1 MPRYEND
8 GFNPQQRRNVD
19 RTVPENEN
27 FYGVNPVDLNFNSRQ
42 NPVRNNQVQYG
53 INPCD
58 GFDVQVNNQRVNSQ
72 RQSNYNPDNRRPT
85 QKKSKKKKKRTLP
98 KLIAVLL
105 AFVVIITG
113 VAGTSTIISVV
124 NKVNYHDKKENT
136 YVDSSA
142 LYSDSN
148 VKNILLLGVDA
159 RSGQSGE
166 ETRSDTMMLVTV
178 DKNSNTIKLT
188 SFLRDTWVYIP
199 TLGYEQRLNAACSS
213 GGYQGVVDAIEY
225 NFGIAVDGY
234 AVVDFEMFKVLV
246 DSLGGVEVD
255 VTEAE
260 ANEVTNHPNVYGDV
274 VLKSGKYK
282 LTGEQAL
289 AYCRIRKIDTDFVR
303 TERQRT
309 VMSAIL
315 SDIKGANPIKLI
327 NMAKSSAQY
336 IETDLNKSEIAS
348 LATSAISCLKGDMKQ
363 EKVPFDDT
371 WSYAT
376 IQGNSVISINLEEN
390 KQLLKEYIYENNA

>member
-58 GFDVQVNNQRVNSQ
+58 GFDVRVNNQRVNTQS
-72 RQSNYNPDNRRPT
+72 QSNYNPDSRRPP
-85 QKKSKKKKKRTLP
+85 QKKSKKKKKNNLP

-105 AFVVIITG
+105 AFVIVITG
-113 VAGTSTIISVV
+113 IAGTGTIISVV
-124 NKVNYHDKKENT
+124 NKINYHDKKENT

-142 LYSDSN
+142 LYSDAN

-166 ETRSDTMMLVTV
+166 ETRSDTMMLVTI

-225 NFGIAVDGY
+225 NFKIAVDGY

-274 VLKSGKYK
+274 VLNSGKYK

-336 IETDLNKSEIAS
+336 IETDLSKSEIAS
-348 LATSAISCLKGDMKQ
+348 LATSAVSCLKGDMKQ

-376 IQGNSVISINLEEN
+376 IRGNSVISINLEEN
-390 KQLLKEYIYENNA
+390 QQLLKEYIYEK